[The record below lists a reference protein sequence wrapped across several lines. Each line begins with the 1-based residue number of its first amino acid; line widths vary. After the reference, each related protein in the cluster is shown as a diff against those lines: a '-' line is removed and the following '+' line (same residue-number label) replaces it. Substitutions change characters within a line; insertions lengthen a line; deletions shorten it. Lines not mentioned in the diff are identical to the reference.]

1 MIFSLSV
8 TQEAHD
14 DTDAIVGYMISE
26 LKNPV
31 AADGFLDDVGEG
43 YRNIESNP
51 YMYSVC
57 TDIRLAAMD
66 IRKVV
71 IKNYLILYRID
82 KSKQNVFVLRIVY
95 GGRDYAN
102 MI

>member
-1 MIFSLSV
+1 MVFSLSI

-14 DTDAIVGYMISE
+14 DTGAIVGYMISA

-31 AADGFLDDVGEG
+31 AADGFLNDVDEG
-43 YRNIESNP
+43 YRNLKGNP
-51 YMYSVC
+51 YMYSLCSDV
-57 TDIRLAAMD
+57 RLAAMG

-82 KSKQNVFVLRIVY
+82 ENSQKVFVLRIVY
-95 GGRDYAN
+95 GAKNYAV
-102 MI
+102 MM